1 MPSCCHDTD
10 PAQYL
15 GASQCCV
22 SPFAWLAHWSTA
34 SWNQCGI
41 SGRYTY
47 YAMYACCP
55 LSFWE
60 LYSNHGIIYAELMG
74 ASMSVWIVSYVAVF
88 LAWLRTW
95 LSYHYAIII
104 INWVRH
110 STPHQQHW
118 VTVIL
123 GCTYVSAAYSACCSL
138 QWMPFVYTPPLPLL
152 HVLALQLD
160 SLGSIEYD
168 IAVLHM
174 NGVGLK
180 TLQSQ
185 WTKEQLYYR
194 LHNDIDECGIEHS
207 KPVMYC
213 MYCMYVCQ
221 CISNMQHP
229 NNALCNTSANTPLVK
244 HWSCPTPTVSHN
256 VTHSG

>member
-1 MPSCCHDTD
+1 MPSSCHDTD

-123 GCTYVSAAYSACCSL
+123 GCTFVSAAYSACCSL
-138 QWMPFVYTPPLPLL
+138 QWMPLSTLHHCHCFTCLRSSWIPL
-152 HVLALQLD
+152 
-160 SLGSIEYD
+160 
-168 IAVLHM
+168 
-174 NGVGLK
+174 GL
-180 TLQSQ
+180 
-185 WTKEQLYYR
+185 
-194 LHNDIDECGIEHS
+194 
-207 KPVMYC
+207 
-213 MYCMYVCQ
+213 
-221 CISNMQHP
+221 
-229 NNALCNTSANTPLVK
+229 
-244 HWSCPTPTVSHN
+244 
-256 VTHSG
+256 